1 MVPYI
6 QKIPPENANFICSAS
21 LKRSDDFGFRIINL
35 SSKLYYIY
43 SSNPSN
49 TNALI
54 KSIHHVILFSSPY
67 SHSSP
72 SLTTVDGSEVVPI
85 PVESLTDDMGGI
97 AYPLAFISYTNHPF
111 RFAIS
116 PTLKHNAPQTTAPKV
131 KRYTYQLLIKMIA
144 IVARHGG
151 TATNTAAQSGRGIRQ
166 GRSTLVERERKREQK
181 FQVCQI
187 RSKQMAVQQQ

>member
-1 MVPYI
+1 
-6 QKIPPENANFICSAS
+6 
-21 LKRSDDFGFRIINL
+21 
-35 SSKLYYIY
+35 
-43 SSNPSN
+43 
-49 TNALI
+49 
-54 KSIHHVILFSSPY
+54 
-67 SHSSP
+67 
-72 SLTTVDGSEVVPI
+72 
-85 PVESLTDDMGGI
+85 
-97 AYPLAFISYTNHPF
+97 
-111 RFAIS
+111 
-116 PTLKHNAPQTTAPKV
+116 LKHNAPQTTAPKV